1 MEQKTEQNLLDL
13 IPERMRDYETQ
24 ETGLISIIQP
34 KFQNKF
40 FMKYLAPRL
49 KKPFFKVHLD
59 EFGSK
64 VWELCDGTKSIEQ
77 IGQILYKNYGEQ
89 VEPVYERLGTFFQY
103 LYRLKFIRYQNYA
116 NK

>member
-1 MEQKTEQNLLDL
+1 LEQKTEQNLLDL
-13 IPERMRDYETQ
+13 IPERVRDYETL

-34 KFQNKF
+34 KFHNKF
-40 FMKYLAPRL
+40 FVKYLAPRL

-64 VWELCDGTKSIEQ
+64 VWELSDGKTSIEQ
-77 IGQILYKNYGEQ
+77 IGQILHQHFGEK
-89 VEPVYERLGTFFQY
+89 VEPVYERLATFYRY

-116 NK
+116 GK